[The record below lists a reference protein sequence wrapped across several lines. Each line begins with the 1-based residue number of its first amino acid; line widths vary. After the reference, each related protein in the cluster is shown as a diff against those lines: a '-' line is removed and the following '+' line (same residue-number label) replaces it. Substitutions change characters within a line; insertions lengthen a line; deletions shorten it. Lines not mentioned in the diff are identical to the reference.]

1 MPATRGPG
9 QAKISH
15 QNLCRQLQFHC
26 AKRFSSLL
34 ELAWQFRS
42 RKMFPGFRS
51 RCMTP
56 AEWMYLRARSTWYEM
71 RDLCTMPK
79 QLHLSDLRTVMI
91 KLKAHSHAIQSSRG
105 T

>member
-9 QAKISH
+9 QPKISH
-15 QNLCRQLQFHC
+15 QNLCRQRQFLG
-26 AKRFSSLL
+26 ALSDSRSAL

-42 RKMFPGFRS
+42 TKMFPGFRS

-79 QLHLSDLRTVMI
+79 ELHLKVMI
-91 KLKAHSHAIQSSRG
+91 KLKAHRHTVQSSRG